1 MYKLALSLQG
11 YDSVKILTEASVNSG
26 EDVWGPIPSGLNL
39 TGRIYLALDR
49 LVFKFSPLFS
59 SDPFKLL
66 LLGVFYCFKQIYM
79 RKERDVI
86 CSIVLSECD

>member
-11 YDSVKILTEASVNSG
+11 YDSVKILTEASANSG

-49 LVFKFSPLFS
+49 LVFKFSPLF
-59 SDPFKLL
+59 KLL